1 MSDDALRYQAP
12 DVQAPRPRI
21 RSGSRARNAGERANS
36 GTAANVRYAARAMLV
51 AFAVV
56 LLFNSGGAA
65 RFARDLPGNAA
76 TDVLVDA
83 ADRWHGLMQR
93 LGPAQLGPAVRDA
106 FARIHD
112 LRWRD

>member
-12 DVQAPRPRI
+12 DAEAPRMRT
-21 RSGSRARNAGERANS
+21 RSGCRADIVQRADP
-36 GTAANVRYAARAMLV
+36 GTAATARYAARAMLV

-56 LLFNSGGAA
+56 LLFNSEGTA

-93 LGPAQLGPAVRDA
+93 LGPARLGPAVRDA

-112 LRWRD
+112 LRWPG